1 MLDIE
6 KLMREGKTLEE
17 IGKLVTDEMNVA
29 QEKIDKEKEEAK
41 KVAEK
46 QEKLTVAREAAI
58 TALTNYFTLV
68 LPKVTNDKYNMREL
82 VTESLDS
89 LEDTIEYM
97 KRFKIKVNGKSLE
110 W

>member
-6 KLMREGKTLEE
+6 KLIREGKSLEE
-17 IGKLVTDEMNVA
+17 IGNLVTDEMNAA
-29 QEKIDKEKEEAK
+29 QKKIDKEREEAK

-46 QEKLTVAREAAI
+46 QEKLTVAREVAI

-97 KRFKIKVNGKSLE
+97 KRFKIKVNGKNLE